1 MAKHKIKIE
10 NNEWNGVGNS
20 MSTSYKFENGKLVVD
35 WKGETKEYP
44 AKMGD
49 EFIVDC
55 FGGFPDVYKFKY
67 PANPIKLLKM
77 AFGWINIFFN
87 KKEYVDNID
96 CFCEEYCGRHPHSV
110 GLYNDGEV
118 YSENMEYCS
127 LYQAEG
133 TVYKA
138 IYLNPNM
145 DLIEF
150 KKILGTKLEEKAL
163 HRVPNKGNLGE
174 YISKFEKKVA

>member
-20 MSTSYKFENGKLVVD
+20 MSTSYKFEQGTLIID

-49 EFIVDC
+49 EFIIDC
-55 FGGFPDVYKFKY
+55 FGGFPDVYRFKY
-67 PANPIKLLKM
+67 PANPLKLLKM
-77 AFGWINIFFN
+77 AFGGANIFFN
-87 KKEYVDNID
+87 K
-96 CFCEEYCGRHPHSV
+96 EEYNNNVSDFCDYYCERHPHSV
-110 GLYNDGEV
+110 GLYDRGER
-118 YSENMEYCS
+118 YSEDMEYCS

-138 IYLNPNM
+138 VYVNPNM
-145 DLIEF
+145 DLTEF
-150 KKILGTKLEEKAL
+150 KKILATKLEEKAL
-163 HRVPNKGNLGE
+163 HRVPNKGTLGE
-174 YISKFEKKVA
+174 YTSRFQKNVA